1 MDGEDASA
9 TEFQERLDMLKA
21 IGDPIFFR
29 YLRMTGVPYMSIN
42 WTEFSIPLLE
52 CCVTEVGI
60 ILSKVLHTDFFYV
73 D

>member
-29 YLRMTGVPYMSIN
+29 YLRMTGVP
-42 WTEFSIPLLE
+42 FSLE
-52 CCVTEVGI
+52 I
-60 ILSKVLHTDFFYV
+60 DRSALYV
-73 D
+73 RKLN